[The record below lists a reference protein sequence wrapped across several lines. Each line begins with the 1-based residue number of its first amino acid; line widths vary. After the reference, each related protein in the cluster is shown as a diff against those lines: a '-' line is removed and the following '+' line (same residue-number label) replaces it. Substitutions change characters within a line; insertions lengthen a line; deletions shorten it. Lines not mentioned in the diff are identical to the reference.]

1 MNSLIEKNL
10 SNVEKFLSRLNLDE
24 VVPNYI
30 GGEFSTSDS
39 FESLNFAYSNQKLFK
54 YSIGDSADV
63 LKAIDIAESEL
74 KTMKA
79 LTSYE
84 KSVIL
89 DQVAKKLEENKREIA
104 SLLVFETG
112 KTITD
117 ALGEVDRS
125 ISTLKFT
132 SLEVK
137 QIKGETLNLDSLK
150 GSSKRLAFTKV
161 EPLGVVGAITGFN
174 FPILLGIHKIAPAL
188 GAGNTVV
195 LKPSPKTPISSIVL
209 AKLFEEAGLPKGVLS
224 VINGN
229 EEIGK
234 EIINSDNVRAISF
247 TGSSHVG
254 KKISEEAKYKKVL
267 LELGSN
273 AATIIDTDKDIESVA
288 KSLVKGGLSTNGQ
301 SCISVQRIIVNEDY
315 KDELVKELEKE
326 LKKIKVGNPF
336 DENISVSSLINP
348 EANDRILS
356 WINRAKD
363 EGARVIHG
371 GELSDNTLQPTLLS
385 EVSKEM
391 EVFCEEIFGPVIT
404 VTSYKEF
411 EEAIILTNHS
421 NYGLQV
427 GVHTE
432 SLSNSL
438 KAIDE
443 IESGS
448 VHINETSN
456 FRPDHMPYGGVKD
469 SGIGKEGPKYVIDEL
484 TTKKVV
490 TFKL

>member
-234 EIINSDNVRAISF
+234 EITNSDNVRAISF

-356 WINRAKD
+356 WINRTKD